1 MSDRKKV
8 AVQLTAAEFM
18 AKHAKELA
26 ESEQEASIKLLRTIF
41 PEGPI
46 SLARLGAS
54 NPALDKW
61 LQARAALPGNR
72 LISELQKYWV
82 IRLLKAAAN
91 ENSREA
97 YRELLE
103 GLLIRLGVE
112 PPDGVLLPSPRPR
125 GAPHKAST
133 ELIYQVWLQ
142 NGKPNWNSLAYEF
155 YRAHY
160 TSADAKVRK
169 TLRDRCR
176 RAVKRRQAM
185 LRDE

>member
-1 MSDRKKV
+1 MSHRKKV

-18 AKHAKELA
+18 AKRAKELA
-26 ESEQEASIKLLRTIF
+26 ESEQEPAS
-41 PEGPI
+41 
-46 SLARLGAS
+46 SYYARSFRRGR
-54 NPALDKW
+54 N
-61 LQARAALPGNR
+61 
-72 LISELQKYWV
+72 WV